1 MDTQRT
7 ILFSQSDLTD
17 TINTIKYINEL
28 KKDFK
33 FVFVSFTNADISDK
47 IASKFNINLLHI
59 PPVNS
64 IQKIEDPEEIYKKLS
79 RIEQEIHMPLEKLLF
94 ADIELYEIYKKNELS
109 TLAWLLNVWEQYR
122 RIIEENDVS
131 LHFCFGEDRLPN
143 LIPYY
148 LINNRGG
155 KSYLV
160 RIVPYYGVTLTTDFF
175 GNFTQDKNIK
185 LGHVDFET
193 YRSNIK
199 EKKVYFSSDV
209 INKVNYRQYLNIL
222 RLIDRL
228 LEIQKIN
235 WQDRNNIYK
244 NHNLRLINS
253 FLIKPINKKIKGCIS
268 KSLIYNKIDN
278 SERYIY
284 YPFHFTDDAQVR
296 LKYPEGYNQYEL
308 IRNISRNL
316 PVGTRLLVK
325 EHPAYVGN
333 FSLQELL
340 DLSRQPN
347 ITIADANVSSKDL
360 LKNCDFVI
368 TINSTVGYEA
378 LFFNK
383 VVITLGRSFYDDFP
397 GVIQLNNLTDLYKTL
412 KDTNL
417 IRAKREELADKLK
430 DKTIE
435 LLESALQFDYY
446 NFYDD
451 DNIRKLRDLL
461 LVHIKSDVDDS

>member
-1 MDTQRT
+1 
-7 ILFSQSDLTD
+7 
-17 TINTIKYINEL
+17 
-28 KKDFK
+28 
-33 FVFVSFTNADISDK
+33 
-47 IASKFNINLLHI
+47 
-59 PPVNS
+59 
-64 IQKIEDPEEIYKKLS
+64 
-79 RIEQEIHMPLEKLLF
+79 
-94 ADIELYEIYKKNELS
+94 
-109 TLAWLLNVWEQYR
+109 
-122 RIIEENDVS
+122 
-131 LHFCFGEDRLPN
+131 
-143 LIPYY
+143 
-148 LINNRGG
+148 
-155 KSYLV
+155 
-160 RIVPYYGVTLTTDFF
+160 
-175 GNFTQDKNIK
+175 
-185 LGHVDFET
+185 
-193 YRSNIK
+193 
-199 EKKVYFSSDV
+199 
-209 INKVNYRQYLNIL
+209 
-222 RLIDRL
+222 
-228 LEIQKIN
+228 
-235 WQDRNNIYK
+235 
-244 NHNLRLINS
+244 
-253 FLIKPINKKIKGCIS
+253 
-268 KSLIYNKIDN
+268 
-278 SERYIY
+278 
-284 YPFHFTDDAQVR
+284 
-296 LKYPEGYNQYEL
+296 
-308 IRNISRNL
+308 
-316 PVGTRLLVK
+316 LLVK